1 MIAMLEE
8 GTKLTA
14 GVHKGLTISRT
25 EEMELLKEWF
35 AEPPELLT
43 RFYKKWQ
50 PFDFQTAE
58 ELEDLALVPASD
70 PNTPSHIHRIMRAV
84 ALGQLSQ
91 LFPGRIN
98 VDEVIERILRAIR
111 EPNPQDIILPAPD
124 SNAPPQ
130 PTPQEMQAK
139 AKIATANIQAQSRA
153 AESAAKLQ
161 QQQDDRA
168 SKERV

>member
-1 MIAMLEE
+1 MESL
-8 GTKLTA
+8 
-14 GVHKGLTISRT
+14 KGWLVGKRG
-25 EEMELLKEWF
+25 LLSC
-35 AEPPELLT
+35 
-43 RFYKKWQ
+43 YKKKSV
-50 PFDFQTAE
+50 PFDFQNPE

-168 SKERV
+168 SKERVAAIESQDDRVQA